1 MTKKSIIMNPMIL
14 SSGLIERVIFE
25 TDPYGIAMG
34 VIRNIQKYCVILLTN
49 KGTDR
54 LHPLFGTRLS
64 ELPMMNISSNSD
76 IRLFINDQVR
86 SATSQFFSLQKEDNT
101 LVPDDVL
108 VSVELVSINISSTN
122 KISIVL
128 KFTPQTDDAVT
139 LSIKV

>member
-25 TDPYGIAMG
+25 TDSYGIAMG